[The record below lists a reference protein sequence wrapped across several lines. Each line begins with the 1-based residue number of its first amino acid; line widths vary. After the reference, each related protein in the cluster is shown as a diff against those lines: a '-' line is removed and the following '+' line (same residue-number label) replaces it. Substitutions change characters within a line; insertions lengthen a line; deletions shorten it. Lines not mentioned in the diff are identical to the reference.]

1 MAPKNLAREWAEI
14 FDAQIDE
21 LEHRTGVPVTEWRT
35 GGRKTKTTPDGED
48 LAFWKEEGLRQVEA
62 YGTWLSKS
70 GWQIATMPDGQ
81 PGIEWKAETHFGG
94 SPVRVIVDCI
104 YKVGDDF
111 VVVDYKTGSRT
122 PFGMIQMGLYA
133 SAIERVY
140 GTRPKWGAFFMT
152 RKGELSDLTDLSPWS
167 MDYFDYGFAAM
178 NAAIETGYFP
188 PNVTDA
194 CSYCSFAD
202 YCVAV
207 NGSKS
212 AKYPLTKITK
222 EKR

>member
-1 MAPKNLAREWAEI
+1 MSSKEMTLEWQTILAN
-14 FDAQIDE
+14 QIDE
-21 LEHRTGVPVTEWRT
+21 LEHRTGVPITQWRT
-35 GGRKTKTTPDGED
+35 AGRKTKAKPAGED
-48 LAFWKEEGLRQVEA
+48 LAFWETEGLRQVEM
-62 YGTWLSKS
+62 YGEWLAKS
-70 GWQIATMPDGQ
+70 GWQIATMPDGH
-81 PGIEWKAETHFGG
+81 PGIEWKSETSFGG

-133 SAIERVY
+133 SAVERVY
-140 GTRPKWGAFFMT
+140 GIRPKWGAFFMT

-167 MDYFDYGFAAM
+167 MEYFDYGFSAM
-178 NAAIETGYFP
+178 NATIETGYFP

-194 CSYCSFAD
+194 CSYCSFSD

-212 AKYPLTKITK
+212 ANYPLVKLTK
-222 EKR
+222 EK

>member
-1 MAPKNLAREWAEI
+1 MSSELMLKEWEEI
-14 FDAQIDE
+14 FQSQIEQIQKRTDVPLAQWK
-21 LEHRTGVPVTEWRT
+21 TV
-35 GGRKTKTTPDGED
+35 GRKTKANPNGED
-48 LAFWKEEGLRQVEA
+48 LAFWKADGLRQVEM
-62 YGTWLSKS
+62 YGQWLAKS

-81 PGIEWKAETHFGG
+81 PGIEWKAETTFGG
-94 SPVRVIVDCI
+94 APVRAIVDAI
-104 YKVGDDF
+104 YKVGNDL
-111 VVVDYKTGSRT
+111 VVIDYKTGSRT

-140 GTRPKWGAFFMT
+140 GVRPKFGAFYMT
-152 RKGELSDLTDLSPWS
+152 RKGELSDLTDLSTWS

-178 NAAIETGYFP
+178 NAAIDTGFFP

-202 YCVAV
+202 YCIAV

-212 AKYPLTKITK
+212 AAYPLTKITK
-222 EKR
+222 EK